1 MFSLMFKSGRSL
13 DLEQLLASGDT
24 TEQEQEQ
31 EAEQELGQGQEQELE
46 QELENTRRISVPEPA
61 AEDILL
67 TRVLGPALARQ
78 SGLDPE
84 PDSGLPFTN
93 ILQLG
98 GRPLAASPPSPFS
111 NVLLEAPP
119 PAPPPPRPV
128 VAEGARSLEER
139 VRAAMASVLGLA
151 SVPRAPVLEQ
161 PPLGGAV
168 LASPAQPSL
177 GGAVVD
183 PPPAEDTALG
193 GPVLTQLPA
202 SALPPPEP
210 SPPLTPPPPPAPS
223 PPPPRVRIVELAGAE
238 PGCRSFSTTTCT
250 R

>member
-31 EAEQELGQGQEQELE
+31 EHEAEQE

-119 PAPPPPRPV
+119 PAPPRPV

-183 PPPAEDTALG
+183 PPPAEVTALG

>member
-24 TEQEQEQ
+24 AEQEQEM
-31 EAEQELGQGQEQELE
+31 EQG

-84 PDSGLPFTN
+84 PDSGLPFSN

-119 PAPPPPRPV
+119 PAPPPPRPRPV

-151 SVPRAPVLEQ
+151 SAPRAPVLEQ

-210 SPPLTPPPPPAPS
+210 SPPPAPS

>member
-13 DLEQLLASGDT
+13 NLEQLLASADT
-24 TEQEQEQ
+24 AEQEQEQ
-31 EAEQELGQGQEQELE
+31 EQEQRQELGQGQEHE

-119 PAPPPPRPV
+119 PGPPPPRPV

-210 SPPLTPPPPPAPS
+210 SPPPAPS

>member
-1 MFSLMFKSGRSL
+1 M
-13 DLEQLLASGDT
+13 
-24 TEQEQEQ
+24 
-31 EAEQELGQGQEQELE
+31 
-46 QELENTRRISVPEPA
+46 PEPA

-84 PDSGLPFTN
+84 PDSGLPFSN

-111 NVLLEAPP
+111 NVLLEATP

-151 SVPRAPVLEQ
+151 SAPRAPVLEQ

-210 SPPLTPPPPPAPS
+210 SPPPAPS

>member
-24 TEQEQEQ
+24 
-31 EAEQELGQGQEQELE
+31 AEQEKEQEKEEE
-46 QELENTRRISVPEPA
+46 QVRQQEPELENTRRISVPEPA

-84 PDSGLPFTN
+84 PDSGLPFSN

-151 SVPRAPVLEQ
+151 SAPRAPVLEQ
-161 PPLGGAV
+161 PPLGGTV

-177 GGAVVD
+177 GGAVVE

-210 SPPLTPPPPPAPS
+210 SPPPAPS